1 MEYQKLY
8 SLISKPWLTTEDIKK
23 ICNCSTSGALVIR
36 QEIEEKVLDMGKR
49 LPQSSHKVVPTQVA
63 LEYLGID
70 IDYVYD
76 MMKKELEIMKLGG
89 LNEC

>member
-1 MEYQKLY
+1 
-8 SLISKPWLTTEDIKK
+8 
-23 ICNCSTSGALVIR
+23 
-36 QEIEEKVLDMGKR
+36 MGKR

-70 IDYVYD
+70 INYVYD

-89 LNEC
+89 LSEC